1 MLATPRYNGSK
12 KSVLAR
18 LFKDG
23 NLPQEVKVDGGESGL
38 NQSPETPEKMR
49 SLGKKETERERF
61 TVCSQSKSTC
71 HFQLSNMTHTSTY
84 KTRGSMAAITNS
96 SHRNTIVSVAHPP
109 HCPLFLFRVNKAE
122 SVSRDNGESHQGC
135 KLSLVI
141 VTHVV
146 ARLVSVSVILLSYS
160 EQVVYVCVIC
170 ITCTTLTQQLTVW
183 RIIRN
188 KP

>member
-1 MLATPRYNGSK
+1 MCSLDYLKMATYPK
-12 KSVLAR
+12 KSKSMVENLAWIR
-18 LFKDG
+18 AQR
-23 NLPQEVKVDGGESGL
+23 PQKKWEALAKRRQREKG
-38 NQSPETPEKMR
+38 SP
-49 SLGKKETERERF
+49 
-61 TVCSQSKSTC
+61 CAQSKSTC

-84 KTRGSMAAITNS
+84 KTRGPMAAITNS

-183 RIIRN
+183 RIIQN